1 MKNATIQ
8 EQKFYHAEDVAKIL
22 GVSLTTGYRIIKKL
36 NDELKE
42 QGKIIIPG
50 KISKRFFNEKVYM

>member
-1 MKNATIQ
+1 MKNATVK

-36 NDELKE
+36 NDELRE